1 MISLVDFCEFIIT
14 NSVEFD
20 SNEIE
25 KSPYL
30 QVKGINDKSI
40 IYLIEALSE
49 NLLQIDFKE
58 LKQRMSE
65 GYQFIAYSI
74 DSVIINHGSRL
85 PIIR

>member
-1 MISLVDFCEFIIT
+1 MISLVDLCEFIIT

-20 SNEIE
+20 PNEIDP
-25 KSPYL
+25 PYQ
-30 QVKGINDKSI
+30 QVNGINDKSI
-40 IYLIEALSE
+40 IYLIEALSG

-65 GYQFIAYSI
+65 GYKFIAYSI
-74 DSVIINHGSRL
+74 DSVISNHGSRL